1 MMYLYLMKK
10 HENEYYMV
18 ETFLNLMNSMFDA
31 LNIGWITKPNL
42 GV

>member
-1 MMYLYLMKK
+1 MRIICLK
-10 HENEYYMV
+10 
-18 ETFLNLMNSMFDA
+18 LNLVTNMFDA

>member
-1 MMYLYLMKK
+1 MYLNLMTK
-10 HENEYYMV
+10 HENEDYTF
-18 ETFLNLMNSMFDA
+18 ETFLNLVTNMFDA